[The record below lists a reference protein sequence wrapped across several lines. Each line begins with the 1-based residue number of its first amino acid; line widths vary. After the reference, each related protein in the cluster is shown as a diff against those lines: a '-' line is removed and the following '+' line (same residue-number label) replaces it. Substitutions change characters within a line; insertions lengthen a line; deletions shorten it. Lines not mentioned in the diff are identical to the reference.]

1 MVAEIWESRNGDWFG
16 QLVEE
21 RTGRTRSKLFE
32 AKSRSGVIAGIDVFY
47 HQAVIAFRDRLK
59 PTQF

>member
-21 RTGRTRSKLFE
+21 RSGRTRSKLFE
-32 AKSRSGVIAGIDVFY
+32 AKSRGGVIAGIDLFY
-47 HQAVIAFRDRLK
+47 HQAAIAFRDRLR
-59 PTQF
+59 PTEL

>member
-1 MVAEIWESRNGDWFG
+1 MVAEIWENWNGNWFG

-32 AKSRSGVIAGIDVFY
+32 ARSRGGVIAGIDTFY
-47 HQAVIAFRDRLK
+47 HQAAIPFRDRLR
-59 PTQF
+59 PTEI

>member
-1 MVAEIWESRNGDWFG
+1 MVAEIWESRSGSWFG

-32 AKSRSGVIAGIDVFY
+32 AKSRGGVIAYIDGFY
-47 HQAVIAFRDRLK
+47 HQAGIAFCDRLR
-59 PTQF
+59 PTEI

>member
-1 MVAEIWESRNGDWFG
+1 MVAEIWENRDGAWFG

-32 AKSRSGVIAGIDVFY
+32 AQSRGGVIARIDGFY
-47 HQAVIAFRDRLK
+47 HQAKIAFCDRLR
-59 PTQF
+59 PTEF